1 MDSEKVFT
9 SVSEVLNTI
18 RETNLIQATVLEG
31 MENEVGDGGVTIND
45 GIKEIFNHYL
55 ASDFGSGQDSDMKKL
70 FSAAVAVAADKGVLP
85 FDLPDKNGISI
96 ASLVDLGL
104 NRTKALFWEGSGI
117 KDPVEIADALIDYEA
132 ARLTAVVNQ
141 ALGTESGKELVA
153 EAVSNAIVL
162 MFPPIASS
170 KPVIKSVVKHCAEPV
185 RRVIN
190 SAIPKVAQ
198 YAKNAARQLIAK
210 TKQTVRQVLS

>member
-1 MDSEKVFT
+1 MDSEKVFI

-85 FDLPDKNGISI
+85 FDLPDKNGTTI

-141 ALGTESGKELVA
+141 DLGSESGKELVA
-153 EAVSNAIVL
+153 EAVSNAIVS

-170 KPVIKSVVKHCAEPV
+170 KPVIKSVVKYCAEPV
-185 RRVIN
+185 RQMIN

>member
-9 SVSEVLNTI
+9 SVNEALNTI

-31 MENEVGDGGVTIND
+31 MEKEVGDGGVTVND
-45 GIKEIFNHYL
+45 DIKKIFNDYL
-55 ASDFGSGQDSDMKKL
+55 ASDFGSRQDSDMKKI
-70 FSAAVAVAADKGVLP
+70 FSAAVTVAADKGVLP
-85 FDLPDKNGISI
+85 FELPDKNGTTI

-141 ALGTESGKELVA
+141 TLGTEAGKELVA
-153 EAVSNAIVL
+153 ETVADAIIAQ
-162 MFPPIASS
+162 FPPMASS
-170 KPVIKSVVKHCAEPV
+170 KPVIKSVVKYCAEPV
-185 RRVIN
+185 RQVIN
-190 SAIPKVAQ
+190 SAVPKVAQ
-198 YAKNAARQLIAK
+198 YAKNAARQLIVKA
-210 TKQTVRQVLS
+210 KQTVRQVLS

>member
-1 MDSEKVFT
+1 MDSEKVFI

-85 FDLPDKNGISI
+85 FDLPDKNGTTI

-153 EAVSNAIVL
+153 EAVSNAIVS

-170 KPVIKSVVKHCAEPV
+170 KPVIKSVVKYCAEPV
-185 RRVIN
+185 RQMIN

>member
-1 MDSEKVFT
+1 MDSEKVYT
-9 SVSEVLNTI
+9 SVNEILNTI
-18 RETNLIQATVLEG
+18 RETNLIQTTVLDG
-31 MENEVGDGGVTIND
+31 ME
-45 GIKEIFNHYL
+45 KEIGNENIVANDDLKEILDQYL
-55 ASDFGSGQDSDMKKL
+55 VFDFGSRQDSDMKKI
-70 FSAAVAVAADKGVLP
+70 FCAAVAVAADKGVLP
-85 FDLPDKNGISI
+85 FDLPDKNGNTI

-104 NRTKALFWEGSGI
+104 NRTKALVWDGSGI

-141 ALGTESGKELVA
+141 TLGTEAGKEMVA
-153 EAVSNAIVL
+153 EAVADAIIAQY
-162 MFPPIASS
+162 PPMASS
-170 KPVIKSVVKHCAEPV
+170 KPVIKSVVKYCAEPV
-185 RRVIN
+185 RQVIN

>member
-1 MDSEKVFT
+1 MDSEKVFI

-85 FDLPDKNGISI
+85 FDLPDKDGTTI

-153 EAVSNAIVL
+153 EAVSNAIVS

-170 KPVIKSVVKHCAEPV
+170 KPVIKSVVKYCAEPV
-185 RRVIN
+185 RQVIN

>member
-1 MDSEKVFT
+1 MDPEKVFT
-9 SVSEVLNTI
+9 SVNEVLNTI
-18 RETNLIQATVLEG
+18 RETNLIQTSVLEG
-31 MENEVGDGGVTIND
+31 IEKEAVNEGLAVND
-45 GIKEIFNHYL
+45 NLKDILDRYL
-55 ASDFGSGQDSDMKKL
+55 TSDFGSRQDSDMKKI

-85 FDLPDKNGISI
+85 FDLPDKKGTSI
-96 ASLVDLGL
+96 AALVDLGL
-104 NRTKALFWEGSGI
+104 NRTKALFWEGSGM

-141 ALGTESGKELVA
+141 TLGTEAGKELVA
-153 EAVSNAIVL
+153 EAVSNAIVA
-162 MFPPIASS
+162 MCPPMASA
-170 KPVIKSVVKHCAEPV
+170 KPVIKSVVKFCAEPM
-185 RRVIN
+185 RRAIN

>member
-9 SVSEVLNTI
+9 SVNEALNTI

-31 MENEVGDGGVTIND
+31 MENEVDDGGVTVND
-45 GIKEIFNHYL
+45 DIKKIFNDYL
-55 ASDFGSGQDSDMKKL
+55 ASDFGSRQDSDMKKI
-70 FSAAVAVAADKGVLP
+70 FSAAVTVAADKGVLP
-85 FDLPDKNGISI
+85 FELPDKNGTTI

-104 NRTKALFWEGSGI
+104 NRTKALYWEGSGI

-141 ALGTESGKELVA
+141 VLGTEVGKELVA
-153 EAVSNAIVL
+153 EAVADAIIAQ
-162 MFPPIASS
+162 FPPMASS
-170 KPVIKSVVKHCAEPV
+170 KPVIKSVVKSCAEPV
-185 RRVIN
+185 RQAIN

-210 TKQTVRQVLS
+210 AKQTVRQVLS

>member
-1 MDSEKVFT
+1 MDSEKVFI

-85 FDLPDKNGISI
+85 FDLPDKNGTTI

-153 EAVSNAIVL
+153 EAVSNAIVS

-170 KPVIKSVVKHCAEPV
+170 KPVIKSVVKYCAEPV
-185 RRVIN
+185 RQVIN

>member
-1 MDSEKVFT
+1 MDSEKVFI

-85 FDLPDKNGISI
+85 FDLPDKNGTTI

-104 NRTKALFWEGSGI
+104 NRTKALFWEGLS
-117 KDPVEIADALIDYEA
+117 
-132 ARLTAVVNQ
+132 
-141 ALGTESGKELVA
+141 
-153 EAVSNAIVL
+153 
-162 MFPPIASS
+162 FPE
-170 KPVIKSVVKHCAEPV
+170 KS
-185 RRVIN
+185 
-190 SAIPKVAQ
+190 
-198 YAKNAARQLIAK
+198 
-210 TKQTVRQVLS
+210 

>member
-1 MDSEKVFT
+1 MDSEKVFI

-31 MENEVGDGGVTIND
+31 IENEVGDGGVTIND

-85 FDLPDKNGISI
+85 FDLPDKNGTTI

-104 NRTKALFWEGSGI
+104 NRTKALLWEGSGI

-153 EAVSNAIVL
+153 EAVSNAIVS

-170 KPVIKSVVKHCAEPV
+170 KPVIKSVVKYCAEPV
-185 RRVIN
+185 RQVIN